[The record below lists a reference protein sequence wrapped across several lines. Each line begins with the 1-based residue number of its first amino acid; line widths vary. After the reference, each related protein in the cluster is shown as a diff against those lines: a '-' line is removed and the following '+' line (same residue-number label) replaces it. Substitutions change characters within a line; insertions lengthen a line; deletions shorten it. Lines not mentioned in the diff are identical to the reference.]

1 MIGGFAAVGNE
12 RMSLPDIDAQE
23 AEVAA
28 GRIHTT
34 LKGTTLGMVVVT
46 HLLLVGAIWGQ
57 WERIAIISGVF
68 AVSIV
73 LNELLAQRFR
83 FFAERSGL
91 AENLRLGLNLLAT
104 TIYGHFTD
112 WALPMW
118 LYLPLNSLWV
128 DSTMDR
134 LARPRLLAMLLA
146 VAGVAILDGC
156 PPLVPLT
163 FVLLSMGV
171 GSIAEA
177 RAQLVR
183 LANQRLARRHQE
195 LERAHEELDRAWQ
208 RAREQD
214 RLSSL
219 GVLAAGIAHEI
230 NNPMSYVKSNVAAL
244 FEDMREHPA
253 LPAEF
258 QEYVTDALPA
268 TVDGIQRICDIV
280 SDLRR
285 FARGE
290 TEQSVEYDLNAEV
303 EAALRITR
311 GQLRAHGEVEV
322 DLGPLPRLQGNPRQ
336 ISQVIINLLVNAA
349 HALAGRSPGKV
360 FVSTRQDGDTVVLT
374 VRDTGMG
381 MGPEVLSHLFQP
393 FFTTKPVGEGTGIG
407 LMVVHDIVAAHG
419 GRIEVRTQ
427 PQQGT
432 AFIIRLPQGP
442 VSQTTGSVWTVT
454 PTLSESGLG

>member
-1 MIGGFAAVGNE
+1 
-12 RMSLPDIDAQE
+12 MSMSRPETDAEQ
-23 AEVAA
+23 AEIAA
-28 GRIHTT
+28 GRIHET
-34 LKGTTLGMVVVT
+34 LKWTTLGMVIVT
-46 HLLLVGAIWGQ
+46 HLLLVASIWGQ

-68 AVSIV
+68 VLV
-73 LNELLAQRFR
+73 TGLNELLTRRIR
-83 FFAERSGL
+83 FFTERARL

-104 TIYGHFTD
+104 TVYGHFTD

-118 LYLPLNSLWV
+118 LYLPLNSMWV

-134 LARPRLLAMLLA
+134 LARPRLLAMLLS

-163 FVLLSMGV
+163 FVLLSMAV

-177 RAQLVR
+177 RAQLVH
-183 LANQRLARRHQE
+183 LANQRLARRHEE
-195 LERAHEELDRAWQ
+195 LERAHAELERTHAELDKAWQ

-244 FEDMREHPA
+244 FEDMRAHPA
-253 LPAEF
+253 LPAEL
-258 QEYVTDALPA
+258 QEYVTEALPA
-268 TVDGIQRICDIV
+268 TVDGIQRICAIV

-290 TEQSVEYDLNAEV
+290 TEQWVEYDLNAEV

-322 DLGPLPRLQGNPRQ
+322 HLGPLPRLQGNPRRM
-336 ISQVIINLLVNAA
+336 SQVIINLLVNAA
-349 HALAGRSPGKV
+349 QALVGQSPGKV

-381 MGPEVLSHLFQP
+381 MGPEVLAHLFQP

-427 PQQGT
+427 LQQGT
-432 AFIIRLPQGP
+432 AFIIRLPQAQGP
-442 VSQTTGSVWTVT
+442 VSQTTESVWTVT
-454 PTLSESGLG
+454 PTLSESEPG

>member
-1 MIGGFAAVGNE
+1 
-12 RMSLPDIDAQE
+12 MSRPDVNTE
-23 AEVAA
+23 ETEVAER
-28 GRIHTT
+28 RIHVT
-34 LKGTTLGMVVVT
+34 LQWTTLGMVIIT
-46 HLLLVGAIWGQ
+46 HLLLVGSIWGQ
-57 WERIAIISGVF
+57 WRRIAIISGVF
-68 AVSIV
+68 VLVSV
-73 LNELLAQRFR
+73 LNDALVRRIR
-83 FFAERSGL
+83 FFSERARL
-91 AENLRLGLNLLAT
+91 AENLRVGLNLFVT
-104 TIYGHFTD
+104 PIYGYFTD

-134 LARPRLLAMLLA
+134 LARPRLLVMLLG
-146 VAGVAILDGC
+146 VAAVAILDGC
-156 PPLVPLT
+156 PPLLPLT
-163 FVLLSMGV
+163 FVLISMTV
-171 GSIAEA
+171 GAISEA
-177 RAQLVR
+177 RAQLMR
-183 LANQRLARRHQE
+183 LATQRLALQHEE
-195 LERAHEELDRAWQ
+195 LKRAHAELDRAWQ

-230 NNPMSYVKSNVAAL
+230 NNPMSYVKSNVTAL

-253 LPAEF
+253 LPAEL

-268 TVDGIQRICDIV
+268 TMDGIQRICAIV

-290 TEQSVEYDLNAEV
+290 TEQVVEYDLNAEV

-311 GQLRAHGEVEV
+311 GQIQAHGAVEV

-336 ISQVIINLLVNAA
+336 MSQVVINLLVNAA
-349 HALAGRSPGKV
+349 QALAGGSPGKV
-360 FVSTRQDGDTVVLT
+360 FVSTRQEGDKVVLT

-381 MGPEVLSHLFQP
+381 MGPEVLSRLFQP

-419 GRIEVRTQ
+419 GHIEVHSQ
-427 PQQGT
+427 PQRGT
-432 AFIIRLPQGP
+432 AFIIRLPLGP
-442 VSQTTGSVWTVT
+442 VSSRTPGHVWTVT
-454 PTLSESGLG
+454 PTLSGSGPG

>member
-1 MIGGFAAVGNE
+1 
-12 RMSLPDIDAQE
+12 MSRPNVDAEE

-28 GRIHTT
+28 GRIHVT
-34 LKGTTLGMVVVT
+34 LKWTTLGLVIVT

-57 WERIAIISGVF
+57 WGRIALITGVF
-68 AVSIV
+68 ALATA
-73 LNELLAQRFR
+73 LNEVITQNFR
-83 FFAERSGL
+83 FFSERARL

-104 TIYGHFTD
+104 TLYGHFTD

-118 LYLPLNSLWV
+118 LYLPLNSMWV

-134 LARPRLLAMLLA
+134 LARPRLLAMLLG
-146 VAGVAILDGC
+146 VAGVAMLDGC

-163 FVLLSMGV
+163 FVLLSMAMGA
-171 GSIAEA
+171 IAEA

-183 LANQRLARRHQE
+183 LANQRLARRHEELERTHAE

-208 RAREQD
+208 SARHQD

-230 NNPMSYVKSNVAAL
+230 NNPMSYVKSNVNAL
-244 FEDMREHPA
+244 YEDMRAHPA
-253 LPAEF
+253 LPLELR
-258 QEYVTDALPA
+258 EYVTDALPA
-268 TVDGIQRICDIV
+268 TKDGIERICSIV

-285 FARGE
+285 FSRGE
-290 TEQSVEYDLNAEV
+290 TEQLVEYDLNAEV

-311 GQLRAHGEVEV
+311 GQLRAHGEVQV
-322 DLGPLPRLQGNPRQ
+322 DLKPLPWLQGNPRQ

-349 HALAGRSPGKV
+349 QALAGREPGKV
-360 FVSTRQDGDTVVLT
+360 FVSTRQQGEAVELE

-381 MGPEVLSHLFQP
+381 MGPEVISHLFQP

-419 GRIEVRTQ
+419 GHIEVRTQ
-427 PQQGT
+427 LQQGT

-442 VSQTTGSVWTVT
+442 VSRTPGNVWTIT
-454 PTLSESGLG
+454 PTLSKAVVG